1 MEVSMDDHA
10 RYVAD
15 LEQLVRVRTEQLRTA
30 VGLVHELTDAIRPYR
45 PDLAKKATDTLEN
58 G

>member
-1 MEVSMDDHA
+1 MDDHA

-15 LEQLVRVRTEQLRTA
+15 LEQLVRARTEQLRTA